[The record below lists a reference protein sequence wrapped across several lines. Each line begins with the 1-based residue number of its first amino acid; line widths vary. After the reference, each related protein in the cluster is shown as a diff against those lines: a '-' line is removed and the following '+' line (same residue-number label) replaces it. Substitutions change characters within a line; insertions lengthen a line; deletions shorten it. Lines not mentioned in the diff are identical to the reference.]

1 MKWFW
6 EPRGNNEFLPPQI
19 ATFLEGWVDARA
31 DVKSPVPT
39 ASEVFVREVTQN
51 FVDAARTEQQMVP
64 GTKVP
69 TLTFRFIELSGSD
82 AKTLASKLDL
92 SSLSDRYSGL
102 DQDQLL
108 DMRLPKSETVLGQH
122 QTLKLLVVSETNTCG
137 MYGQWE
143 RSNKVHDSKGNK
155 IVSRMRDALLASVRE
170 SAGKGLGAF
179 GEGKKAVM
187 AISKARTLFAYTC
200 FDPKTSTD
208 EVSRRFMGGVYWQN
222 HEYKGEKFSGL
233 AIMGGDIPAH
243 DVRPAP
249 LVDEAADV
257 AVENFGI
264 PGFEVRDPSTSKGTT
279 YLFVDHIT
287 SPEEVAESL
296 ARNWWPLIEDGGAK
310 FEVIREDGSRLD
322 VEYSESI
329 QPFVDAYRA
338 TESKRVEDWNAAE
351 EDELAIRSEVL
362 SSSSK
367 SFPLGEL
374 KLAIDL
380 RPVVGW
386 SRKDP
391 ETNTSIVALIR
402 DGMIVSYQHYPKSK
416 KLAAPFVRGVFRV
429 SPKDHKV
436 SHDYLRSVE
445 PPLHNKWQEDSNQD
459 LDPEARKA
467 AKDVNGQITDSVRSF
482 REEYLSS
489 TPSNEQDFEI
499 FRENLS
505 LAGGK
510 KVVNPDPIPPKT
522 RTPWSMLSETAEVI
536 DQKNG
541 RREAVASRSIEL
553 SKNQTK
559 AHNVRVQVGWQI
571 LQDGAWVDADQQML
585 ATPIEA
591 SVGWTLKSGEN
602 NVFVGKVTSD
612 PAVFKWKSRHYRELW
627 TLRPYMNV
635 TSLEQLQD
643 EGGQL

>member
-19 ATFLEGWVDARA
+19 ATFLEGWSKAKA
-31 DVKSPVPT
+31 DVESPVPT
-39 ASEVFVREVTQN
+39 PSEVFVREVTQN
-51 FVDAARTEQQMVP
+51 FVDAARTEQQMTP
-64 GTKVP
+64 NSGIP
-69 TLTFRFIELSGSD
+69 TLTFRFIELTGSE
-82 AKTLASKLDL
+82 AKALAAKLDL
-92 SSLSDRYSGL
+92 SSLSERYSGL
-102 DQDQLL
+102 DVNQLR
-108 DMRLPKSETVLGQH
+108 DMRLPKSATVMGMH
-122 QTLKLLVVSETNTCG
+122 EKLKLLIVSETNTCG

-143 RSNKVHDSKGNK
+143 RSNKVVDAKGNR

-187 AISKARTLFAYTC
+187 AISAARTLFAYTC
-200 FDPKTSTD
+200 FDPQTSTD

-222 HEYKGEKFSGL
+222 HEYKSEKFSGL
-233 AIMGGDIPAH
+233 AVMGGDIPPH

-249 LVDEAADV
+249 LVDKEADS
-257 AVENFGI
+257 AVMEFGI
-264 PGFEVRDPSTSKGTT
+264 PGFEIRNPKESKGTT

-287 SPEEVAESL
+287 SPEEVAESIS
-296 ARNWWPLIEDGGAK
+296 RNWWPLIEDGGAHFK
-310 FEVIREDGSRLD
+310 VIREDGSSLD
-322 VEYSESI
+322 IRYSDSI
-329 QPFVDAYRA
+329 KPFVDAYRA
-338 TESKRVEDWNAAE
+338 TESKAIENWSVAE
-351 EDELAIRSEVL
+351 EGELAIRSEIL
-362 SSSSK
+362 TSSSK
-367 SFPLGEL
+367 AFPLGEL

-402 DGMIVSYQHYPKSK
+402 DGMIVSYQHYPKNK
-416 KLAAPFVRGVFRV
+416 KLAAPFVRGIFRV
-429 SPKDHKV
+429 SPEEHQV

-459 LDPEARKA
+459 LDPEARKV
-467 AKDVNGQITDSVRSF
+467 AKEVSSEIMESVRSF
-482 REEYLSS
+482 REEYLAS

-505 LAGGK
+505 LSGGK
-510 KVVNPDPIPPKT
+510 RVVPPAPVPPKP
-522 RTPWSMLSETAEVI
+522 RTPWSMLSDVAEVI

-541 RREAVASRSIEL
+541 RREAVASRTIEL
-553 SKNQTK
+553 SKNQSK

-571 LQDGAWVDADQQML
+571 LEDGRWVDADQLLL

-591 SVGWTLKSGEN
+591 PDGWDLKSGEH
-602 NVFVGKVTSD
+602 NVFVGKVTND
-612 PAVFKWKSRHYRELW
+612 PGMFKWKSRHYRELW

-635 TSLEQLQD
+635 TSLEILEE
-643 EGGQL
+643 EGQQQ